1 MMFNRVFFRRKHN
14 FENVMNTDIHVND
27 FETNCEILHND
38 NSIYDDSNIDT
49 YKKSNKILK
58 PPKEIRMMTENND
71 TRDIE
76 IGIEKVDIP
85 PPSSNSPMLSEKN
98 DCNSSIIHDYLIFR
112 NQCYDFV
119 VELLSTRHQ

>member
-1 MMFNRVFFRRKHN
+1 
-14 FENVMNTDIHVND
+14 MNTDVHVND

-38 NSIYDDSNIDT
+38 NNIYDDSNINT

-85 PPSSNSPMLSEKN
+85 PPSSNSPMLSKKN